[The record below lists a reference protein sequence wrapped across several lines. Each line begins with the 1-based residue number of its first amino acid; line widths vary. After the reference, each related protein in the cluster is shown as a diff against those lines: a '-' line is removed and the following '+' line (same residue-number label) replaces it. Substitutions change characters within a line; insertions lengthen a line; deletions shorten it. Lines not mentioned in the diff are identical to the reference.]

1 MPSEIPLN
9 PAGRSR
15 ALIRGFLFWLLALC
29 LGAAQ
34 LAVHAADDPDSTL
47 AADRQIVERVD
58 KALEAERVEAEDLAG
73 MRERLLGVEQRAS
86 AIAEEQ
92 APLLKSAE
100 ARLQQLGAAP
110 AAGDAPDLAEQR
122 QALQKEISQLDAR
135 LKLARLLVLTSDQLA
150 DKAAQRARERFAAD
164 LLRPT
169 EPLLGARFRASL
181 SASQSLDGRRLERAT
196 RGIRS
201 AVEAQTPDAR
211 MAAVAAIGLAVVLRL
226 GASRLLESFVM
237 NRAPA
242 TRLRRSLLV
251 LTSSLLAMLV
261 PGVTAAAL
269 AVTLAEDSGAAGSLL
284 TSSVGMACFC
294 GFVGGL
300 GRALLS
306 VAHPSWRLP
315 PIPDAAARRLR
326 HIPSVLAATLFIG
339 WFLQGLT
346 ELAQLSLPTLVMMR
360 AVVALVLALVL
371 ARLLARWSD
380 RGPASV
386 AAARPLGLVLIL
398 VPGLARAL
406 LVLAALAIF
415 AGYVALGSFLVGQMA
430 WTLILVCGGYTAWIV
445 IGDVAEAWAAGASTQ
460 APEPGMPP
468 RLELRRQQAAV
479 LLSGALRILLLL
491 LLVVLLLAP
500 FGEGP
505 GELLGRGQWLSE
517 GVAVGQLQLRPAAI
531 AQAVAVAIGVFVA
544 ARAFQRWTADR
555 LLPTTAL
562 DEGMRSSI
570 IALVGFLGG
579 VLAVALGLSAMG
591 LALTQVAW
599 IASALTVGIGFGMQ
613 SIVSNF
619 VSGLIL
625 LAERPVKVG
634 DWVAL
639 SGLEGDIR
647 RMNVRTTEIQM
658 ADRSTVIVPNS
669 EFITKVVRNVT
680 HDTQAQGLV
689 QIRLPMPLDTDTE
702 RVRAILLQA
711 FREHEEILSDPA
723 ASVLLDGIEGD
734 KLIFSATGFVA
745 SPRRVAA
752 ARSELL
758 FRIMPALRTGDAPP
772 P

>member
-1 MPSEIPLN
+1 
-9 PAGRSR
+9 
-15 ALIRGFLFWLLALC
+15 
-29 LGAAQ
+29 
-34 LAVHAADDPDSTL
+34 
-47 AADRQIVERVD
+47 
-58 KALEAERVEAEDLAG
+58 
-73 MRERLLGVEQRAS
+73 
-86 AIAEEQ
+86 
-92 APLLKSAE
+92 
-100 ARLQQLGAAP
+100 
-110 AAGDAPDLAEQR
+110 
-122 QALQKEISQLDAR
+122 
-135 LKLARLLVLTSDQLA
+135 
-150 DKAAQRARERFAAD
+150 
-164 LLRPT
+164 
-169 EPLLGARFRASL
+169 
-181 SASQSLDGRRLERAT
+181 
-196 RGIRS
+196 
-201 AVEAQTPDAR
+201 
-211 MAAVAAIGLAVVLRL
+211 VA
-226 GASRLLESFVM
+226 
-237 NRAPA
+237 
-242 TRLRRSLLV
+242 
-251 LTSSLLAMLV
+251 
-261 PGVTAAAL
+261 
-269 AVTLAEDSGAAGSLL
+269 
-284 TSSVGMACFC
+284 
-294 GFVGGL
+294 GL

-306 VAHPSWRLP
+306 AGHPSWRLP

-326 HIPSVLAATLFIG
+326 HVPSVLAATLFLG
-339 WFLQGLT
+339 WFLQRLT
-346 ELAQLSLPTLVMMR
+346 ELAQLSLPTLVAIR

-380 RGPASV
+380 REPGPVAA
-386 AAARPLGLVLIL
+386 AAARPLGLVMIL

-430 WTLILVCGGYTAWIV
+430 WTLILVCGGYAAWILV
-445 IGDVAEAWAAGASTQ
+445 GDVADAWASGASTQ
-460 APEPGMPP
+460 APEAGLPP
-468 RLELRRQQAAV
+468 RLELRRHQAAV
-479 LLSGALRILLLL
+479 LLSGGLRILLLL

-505 GELLGRGQWLSE
+505 GELLGRGQWLRE

-531 AQAVAVAIGVFVA
+531 AQALAVAVGVFIA

-570 IALVGFLGG
+570 VALVGFLGG
-579 VLAVALGLSAMG
+579 VLAVAMGLSAMG

-658 ADRSTVIVPNS
+658 PDRSTVIVPNS

-702 RVRAILLQA
+702 RVRATLLQA
-711 FREHEEILSDPA
+711 FREHEEILRDPPA
-723 ASVLLDGIEGD
+723 NVLLDGIEGD

-758 FRIMPALRTGDAPP
+758 FRIMPALRSGDAAAGP
-772 P
+772 